1 MLGTGQALESLRWV
15 WIWWRF
21 WWPWLSLPTLL
32 SLRDRWHKRPW
43 KTTRAVL
50 LSTLPASVRN
60 LWQNKRTQLLER
72 EKRNLIHDPKGEK
85 GNYPFGISSLN
96 PAVTTAGRLPSL
108 APGRPVSCSG
118 ELPAEEAFLN
128 HDPAPV
134 LYLLGLGGGK
144 DFMILWP
151 PTGFLNSCVNLSK
164 LLSDLCVS
172 LPLKLGVKIVPASQ
186 PCCDD

>member
-21 WWPWLSLPTLL
+21 WWPWLSLPTL
-32 SLRDRWHKRPW
+32 SLRDRWHKRLW
-43 KTTRAVL
+43 KTTRAAL
-50 LSTLPASVRN
+50 LSALPASVRN

-72 EKRNLIHDPKGEK
+72 EKRNLIHDPEGEK
-85 GNYPFGISSLN
+85 GNYPFGVSSLN

-108 APGRPVSCSG
+108 APGRPVACFG
-118 ELPAEEAFLN
+118 ELPTEEAFLN
-128 HDPAPV
+128 HIPAPV
-134 LYLLGLGGGK
+134 LYLLGPRGGK

-151 PTGFLNSCVNLSK
+151 PTGSLISCVNLSK

-172 LPLKLGVKIVPASQ
+172 LPLTLGVKMVPASQ
-186 PCCDD
+186 PCDD